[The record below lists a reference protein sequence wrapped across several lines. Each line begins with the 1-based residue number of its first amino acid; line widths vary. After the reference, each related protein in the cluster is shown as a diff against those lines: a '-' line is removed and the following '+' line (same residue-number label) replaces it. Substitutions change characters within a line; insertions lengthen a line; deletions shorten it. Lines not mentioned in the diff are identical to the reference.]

1 VSAPP
6 FADLRERLKSGRAE
20 LAAAFLKKPTAAHYL
35 TRHTAL
41 VDDVLGE
48 LSTRLALPASFC
60 LAAVGGY
67 GRGELFPGS
76 DVDVLLLLP
85 HDPTPG
91 QQATLEHWV
100 QTCWDVG
107 LEIGHSVRTVEACLA
122 EADADI
128 TVETNLLEARPLWG
142 ASGLFDAFGLR
153 FQARFNAQHFFD
165 GKLAEQQARHARF
178 DDSAY
183 KLEPNLKDSPGGL
196 RDLHTIHWLAQAC
209 GIQGGWSGIARAG
222 LLTHAEARRIA
233 REERA
238 LSTLRI
244 HLHILAGR
252 REDRL
257 AFDYQTDLAVRL
269 GLAATTDRRTKGRQS
284 AIEQARCRVVTAGE
298 RLMQGYYRAAKLI
311 QRAND
316 ILIQSLRV
324 RLFPVT
330 APPQPIDDDFQL
342 RARLLEARTPDLFE
356 RKPDALL
363 RAFIVYAQHPTLAG
377 FEPATLRAL
386 WRGST
391 RIDAAFRANPA
402 HRALFVTLLRQPIG
416 VTRALRAM
424 HRYGLLGRYIP
435 AFGRIVGQMQH
446 DLFHVYTVDEHILT
460 VLRNVRRFTVPALAH
475 EFPLASRL
483 IANFDKP
490 ELLYLAALFHD
501 IAKGRGGDHSE
512 QGAADARRFCRQHGL
527 DKADSELVAELVDM
541 HLVMSRTSQ
550 KEDISD
556 PDVIAAF
563 AAKVGDVRR
572 LAALYLLTVADIRGT
587 SPTVWNAW
595 KGKLLEDLYH
605 AARARL
611 AGGEEA
617 VADIAAK
624 QAEARINLA
633 LYGLPSDAADALWQH
648 LDARYF
654 LRYDTRDMAWQ
665 ARMLWRR
672 TTSPDAVVRARLSPA
687 GEGIQVLVYTPDRPD
702 IFARICGF
710 FARIQYTI
718 LEAKIHTT
726 QHGYALD
733 SFQVMDLANRGIHY
747 RDFLSFVEYE
757 LTRDLDP
764 THPMQPVPRGRL
776 SRHQRHHPYPT
787 TVRLEADA
795 PGYGHM
801 LSITCADRG
810 GLLFAVAEVLM
821 RHDVGVYAAKI
832 DTLGERVEDTF
843 LLRGAALQTPA
854 GIEALVDEVREA
866 LG

>member
-1 VSAPP
+1 VSNPP
-6 FADLRERLKSGRAE
+6 FADLRERLKSGRAD
-20 LAAAFLKKPTAAHYL
+20 LAAAFLKKPATHYL
-35 TRHTAL
+35 PRHAAL
-41 VDDVLGE
+41 VDSVLGE
-48 LSTRLALPASFC
+48 LSARVALPASFC

-85 HDPTPG
+85 HDPAPDE
-91 QQATLEHWV
+91 QATLEHWV
-100 QTCWDVG
+100 QACWDVG
-107 LEIGHSVRTVEACLA
+107 LEIGHSVRTVDACLA
-122 EADADI
+122 EAADI
-128 TVETNLLEARPLWG
+128 TVETNLLEARYVCG
-142 ASGLFDAFGLR
+142 AASLFDEFGRR
-153 FQARFNAQHFFD
+153 FQARFDPQHFFD

-209 GIQGGWSGIARAG
+209 GLLGGWSGIARAG

-233 REERA
+233 REERT
-238 LSTLRI
+238 LSALRI
-244 HLHILAGR
+244 HLHLLAGR

-257 AFDYQTDLAVRL
+257 AFDYQTELADRL
-269 GLAATTDRRTKGRQS
+269 GLAATPHRQP
-284 AIEQARCRVVTAGE
+284 GE

-311 QRAND
+311 QRVND

-330 APPQPIDDDFQL
+330 APPQPIDADFQV
-342 RARLLEARTPDLFE
+342 RANLLEARAADLFE

-363 RAFIVYAQHPTLAG
+363 RAFIVYAQHPLLAG

-391 RIDAAFRANPA
+391 RIDAAFRADPQ
-402 HRALFVTLLRQPIG
+402 HRALFMTLLRQPLGI
-416 VTRALRAM
+416 TRALRAM
-424 HRYGLLGRYIP
+424 HRYGMLGRYIP
-435 AFGRIVGQMQH
+435 AFGRVVGQMQH

-460 VLRNVRRFTVPALAH
+460 VLRNVRRFTVPDLAH

-483 IANFDKP
+483 IAAFDKP

-512 QGAADARRFCRQHGL
+512 LGAVDARRFCRQHGL
-527 DKADSELVAELVDM
+527 DKADSELIAWLVDM

-550 KEDISD
+550 KEDTSD
-556 PDVIAAF
+556 PAVIAAF
-563 AAKVGDVRR
+563 AARVGDTRR

-587 SPTVWNAW
+587 SPKVWNAW

-605 AARARL
+605 ATHARL
-611 AGGEEA
+611 AGSDVA
-617 VADIAAK
+617 MADIAAR
-624 QAEARINLA
+624 QNEARVNLA
-633 LYGLPSDAADALWQH
+633 LYGLPADAADALWQH
-648 LDARYF
+648 LDERYF
-654 LRYDTRDMAWQ
+654 VRFDARDMAWQ

-672 TTSPDAVVRARLSPA
+672 TASADAVVKARLSPA
-687 GEGIQVLVYTPDRPD
+687 GEGIQVLVYAPDRAD

-726 QHGYALD
+726 RNGYALD
-733 SFQVMDLANRGIHY
+733 SFQVMDLASRGIHY

-757 LTRDLDP
+757 LARDLDP
-764 THPMQPVPRGRL
+764 ARPLQAVPRGRL

-795 PGYGHM
+795 QGHGHM

-821 RHDVGVYAAKI
+821 RHAVSVYAAKI

-843 LLRGAALQTPA
+843 LIRGAALQAPA
-854 GIEALVDEVREA
+854 EREALEAELIEALK
-866 LG
+866 

>member
-1 VSAPP
+1 VSVPP
-6 FADLRERLKSGRAE
+6 FADLRERLKTGRAQ
-20 LAAAFLKKPTAAHYL
+20 LAAAFLDKPAATHYL
-35 TRHTAL
+35 ARHAAL
-41 VDDVLGE
+41 VDDVLSE
-48 LSTRLALPASFC
+48 LCRRVALPADFC

-85 HDPTPG
+85 NDPDPG
-91 QQATLEHWV
+91 QQATLETWV
-100 QTCWDVG
+100 QACWDVG
-107 LEIGHSVRTVEACLA
+107 LEIGHSVRTIEACVV

-128 TVETNLLEARPLWG
+128 TVETNLLEARPVWG
-142 ASGLFDAFGLR
+142 SAGLFDEFGRR
-153 FQARFNAQHFFD
+153 FRARFDAQRFFD

-222 LLTHAEARRIA
+222 LLTRTEAHRIA

-238 LSTLRI
+238 LSALRI
-244 HLHILAGR
+244 HLHLLARR

-257 AFDYQTDLAVRL
+257 AFDYQSELAERL
-269 GLAATTDRRTKGRQS
+269 GLAATAHKH
-284 AIEQARCRVVTAGE
+284 AGE

-330 APPQPIDDDFQL
+330 APPAPIDADFQL
-342 RARLLEARTPDLFE
+342 RANLLEAREPDLFKH
-356 RKPDALL
+356 KPDALL
-363 RAFIVYAQHPTLAG
+363 RAFILYAQHPALAG

-386 WRGST
+386 WRGRT
-391 RIDAAFRANPA
+391 RVNAAFRADPA
-402 HRALFVTLLRQPIG
+402 HRALFMTLLRQPIG

-435 AFGRIVGQMQH
+435 AFGRVIGQMQH

-460 VLRNVRRFTVPALAH
+460 VLRNVRRLTVPELAH
-475 EFPLASRL
+475 ELPLASRL
-483 IANFDKP
+483 IADFDKP
-490 ELLYLAALFHD
+490 ELLYLAVLFHD

-512 QGAADARRFCRQHGL
+512 LGAADARRFCRQHGL
-527 DKADSELVAELVDM
+527 DKGDSELVAWLVEM
-541 HLVMSRTSQ
+541 HLAMSRTAQ
-550 KEDISD
+550 KEDISN

-563 AAKVGDVRR
+563 AKKVGDTRR
-572 LAALYLLTVADIRGT
+572 LTALYLLTVADIRGT
-587 SPTVWNAW
+587 SPKVWNAW
-595 KGKLLEDLYH
+595 KGMLLEDLYLTT
-605 AARARL
+605 RAHL
-611 AGGEEA
+611 AGSGEA
-617 VADIAAK
+617 VADIPAK
-624 QAEARINLA
+624 QAEARVNLA
-633 LYGLPSDAADALWQH
+633 LYGLPSDAADTLWQH

-654 LRYDTRDMAWQ
+654 VRFDARDMAWQ
-665 ARMLWRR
+665 ARMLWHR
-672 TTSPDAVVRARLSPA
+672 TDSHDAIVRARLSPV
-687 GEGIQVLVYTPDRPD
+687 GEGIQVLVYTPDRSD
-702 IFARICGF
+702 LFARICGF

-718 LEAKIHTT
+718 VEARIHTT

-757 LTRDLDP
+757 LARDLDP
-764 THPMQPVPRGRL
+764 ARPLQPVPRGRL

-795 PGYGHM
+795 QGHGHT
-801 LSITCADRG
+801 LSITCADRA
-810 GLLFAVAEVLM
+810 GLLFVVAEALM
-821 RHDVGVYAAKI
+821 RHDVSVYAAKI

-843 LLRGAALQTPA
+843 LIRGKALQTPA
-854 GIEALVDEVREA
+854 GIEALEADVREA
-866 LG
+866 LKVN

>member
-1 VSAPP
+1 MSKPP
-6 FADLRERLKSGRAE
+6 FADLRERLKSGRAD
-20 LAAAFLKKPTAAHYL
+20 LAAAFLRKSTTHYL
-35 TRHTAL
+35 SRHAAL
-41 VDDVLGE
+41 VDSVLIE
-48 LSTRLALPASFC
+48 LSARLALPPTFC

-76 DVDVLLLLP
+76 DVDVLMVLP
-85 HDPTPG
+85 HDPTPD
-91 QQATLEHWV
+91 QQATLENWV
-100 QTCWDVG
+100 QACWDVG
-107 LEIGHSVRTVEACLA
+107 LEIGHSVRTVDACLA
-122 EADADI
+122 EAADI
-128 TVETNLLEARPLWG
+128 TVETNLLEARFVYG
-142 ASGLFDAFGLR
+142 AASLFDEFGR
-153 FQARFNAQHFFD
+153 CFQARFDAQHFFD

-209 GIQGGWSGIARAG
+209 GILGGWSGIARAG
-222 LLTHAEARRIA
+222 LLTPAEARRIA
-233 REERA
+233 REEYS
-238 LSTLRI
+238 LSALRI
-244 HLHILAGR
+244 HLHLLSGR

-257 AFDYQTDLAVRL
+257 AFDYQTELAARL
-269 GLAATTDRRTKGRQS
+269 GLAATTHKR
-284 AIEQARCRVVTAGE
+284 AGE

-311 QRAND
+311 QRVND

-330 APPQPIDDDFQL
+330 APPEPIDADFQL
-342 RARLLEARTPDLFE
+342 RANLLEARAADLFE

-363 RAFIVYAQHPTLAG
+363 RAFIVYAQHPMLAG

-391 RIDAAFRANPA
+391 RIDAAFRADPL
-402 HRALFVTLLRQPIG
+402 HRALFMTLLRQPVGI
-416 VTRALRAM
+416 TRALRAM

-435 AFGRIVGQMQH
+435 AFGRVVGQMQH

-460 VLRNVRRFTVPALAH
+460 VLRNVRRFTVADLAH

-483 IANFDKP
+483 IAAFDKP

-512 QGAADARRFCRQHGL
+512 LGAVDARRFCRQHQL
-527 DKADSELVAELVDM
+527 DKADSELVAWLVDM

-556 PDVIAAF
+556 PAVIAAF
-563 AAKVGDVRR
+563 AVRVGDTRR

-587 SPTVWNAW
+587 SPKVWNAW

-605 AARARL
+605 ATHARL
-611 AGGEEA
+611 AGSDAA
-617 VADIAAK
+617 VADIAAR
-624 QAEARINLA
+624 QNEARVNLA
-633 LYGLPSDAADALWQH
+633 LYGLPASAADALWKH
-648 LDARYF
+648 LDERYF
-654 LRYDTRDMAWQ
+654 VRFDARDMAWQ

-672 TTSPDAVVRARLSPA
+672 TDSADAVVRARLSPA
-687 GEGIQVLVYTPDRPD
+687 GEGIQVLVYTPDRAD

-726 QHGYALD
+726 RNGYALD

-747 RDFLSFVEYE
+747 RDFLNFVEYE
-757 LTRDLDP
+757 LARDLDP
-764 THPMQPVPRGRL
+764 TRPMQPVPRGRL

-795 PGYGHM
+795 QGNGHM

-821 RHDVGVYAAKI
+821 RHDVNVYAAKI

-843 LLRGAALQTPA
+843 LIRGAALQTPA
-854 GIEALVDEVREA
+854 GREALETETIEALK
-866 LG
+866 

>member
-1 VSAPP
+1 MNSPA
-6 FADLRERLKSGRAE
+6 FADLRERLKSGRAA
-20 LAAAFLKKPTAAHYL
+20 LAAAFLERPAATPYL
-35 TRHTAL
+35 SRHAAL
-41 VDDVLGE
+41 VDSVLCE
-48 LSTRLALPASFC
+48 LSTRLNLPATFC

-76 DVDVLLLLP
+76 DVDLLLLLP
-85 HDPTPG
+85 HEPSAE
-91 QQATLEHWV
+91 QQATLENWV
-100 QTCWDVG
+100 QACWDIG
-107 LEIGHSVRTVEACLA
+107 LEIGHSVRTVEACLLEA
-122 EADADI
+122 EQDI
-128 TVETNLLEARPLWG
+128 TVETNLFEARFLWG
-142 ASGLFDAFGLR
+142 GRPPFEEFGRR
-153 FQARFNAQHFFD
+153 FQARLKPQRFFE

-209 GIQGGWSGIARAG
+209 GISGGWNGIARAG
-222 LLTHAEARRIA
+222 LLTPAEARRIA

-244 HLHILAGR
+244 HLHLLAR
-252 REDRL
+252 RRDDRL
-257 AFDYQTDLAVRL
+257 AFDYQTELAERL
-269 GLAATTDRRTKGRQS
+269 GLADTAHKR
-284 AIEQARCRVVTAGE
+284 AGE

-330 APPQPIDDDFQL
+330 APPEPIDADFQV
-342 RARLLEARTPDLFE
+342 RASLLEARQPDLFE

-363 RAFIVYAQHPTLAG
+363 RVFIVYAQHPALAG

-386 WRGST
+386 WRGCS
-391 RIDAAFRANPA
+391 RIDAAFRTDPA
-402 HRALFVTLLRQPIG
+402 HRILFMTLLRQPVGI
-416 VTRALRAM
+416 TRAMRAM

-435 AFGRIVGQMQH
+435 AFGRVVGQMQH

-460 VLRNVRRFTVPALAH
+460 VLRNVRRLTVPQLAH
-475 EFPLASRL
+475 ELPLASRL
-483 IANFDKP
+483 IAGFDKP

-512 QGAADARRFCRQHGL
+512 LGAADARRFCRQHGL
-527 DKADSELVAELVDM
+527 DKPDSELVAWLVEI
-541 HLVMSRTSQ
+541 HLVMSRTAQ

-556 PDVIAAF
+556 PEVIAAF
-563 AAKVGDVRR
+563 AARVGNPRH
-572 LAALYLLTVADIRGT
+572 LTALYLLTVADIRGT
-587 SPTVWNAW
+587 SPKVWNAW

-605 AARARL
+605 ATQARL
-611 AGGEEA
+611 AGGQEA
-617 VADIAAK
+617 VTDISAK

-633 LYGLPSDAADALWQH
+633 LYGLPNDAADALWQH
-648 LDARYF
+648 LDTRYF
-654 LRYDTRDMAWQ
+654 VRYDARDMAWQ

-672 TTSPDAVVRARLSPA
+672 SNSTDAVVRARLSPV

-702 IFARICGF
+702 LFARICGF

-726 QHGYALD
+726 RHGYALD

-747 RDFLSFVEYE
+747 RDFLSFVEHE
-757 LTRDLDP
+757 LARDLDP
-764 THPMQPVPRGRL
+764 ARPMQPTPRGRL

-787 TVRLEADA
+787 TVQLEADA
-795 PGYGHM
+795 LGHGHM

-821 RHDVGVYAAKI
+821 RHGVGVYAAKI

-843 LLRGAALQTPA
+843 MIRGEALQTPS
-854 GIEALVDEVREA
+854 GIAALDAEIREV
-866 LG
+866 LK

>member
-1 VSAPP
+1 MSVAP

-20 LAAAFLKKPTAAHYL
+20 LAAAFLDKPATSHYL
-35 TRHTAL
+35 ARHAAL
-41 VDDVLGE
+41 VDDVLAE
-48 LSTRLALPASFC
+48 LCRRTALPADVC

-85 HDPTPG
+85 NDPAPP
-91 QQATLEHWV
+91 QQAILETWV
-100 QTCWDVG
+100 QACWDVG

-122 EADADI
+122 EAADI
-128 TVETNLLEARPLWG
+128 TVETNLLEARHVWG
-142 ASGLFDAFGLR
+142 SPGLFDDFGRR
-153 FQARFNAQHFFD
+153 FQARFDAQRFFD

-209 GIQGGWSGIARAG
+209 GILGGWSGIARAG
-222 LLTHAEARRIA
+222 LLTRAEARRIA
-233 REERA
+233 REERT
-238 LSTLRI
+238 LSELRI
-244 HLHILAGR
+244 HLHLLARR

-257 AFDYQTDLAVRL
+257 AFDYQTELAQRL
-269 GLAATTDRRTKGRQS
+269 GLAAS
-284 AIEQARCRVVTAGE
+284 AHKLPGE

-311 QRAND
+311 LRAND

-330 APPQPIDDDFQL
+330 APPEPIDADFQL
-342 RARLLEARTPDLFE
+342 RAGLLEARDPGLFE
-356 RKPDALL
+356 RSPDALL
-363 RAFIVYAQHPTLAG
+363 RAFIVYAQHPGLAG

-391 RIDAAFRANPA
+391 RIDAAFRADPA
-402 HRALFVTLLRQPIG
+402 HRALFMTLLRQPVG
-416 VTRALRAM
+416 VTHSLRAM

-435 AFGRIVGQMQH
+435 AFGRVVGQMQH

-460 VLRNVRRFTVPALAH
+460 VLRNVRRLTVPEFAH
-475 EFPLASRL
+475 ELPLASRL
-483 IANFDKP
+483 IAAFDKP

-512 QGAADARRFCRQHGL
+512 LGAADARRFCRQHGL
-527 DKADSELVAELVDM
+527 DRADSELVAWLVEM
-541 HLVMSRTSQ
+541 HLVMSRTAQ

-556 PDVIAAF
+556 PEVVAAF
-563 AAKVGDVRR
+563 AAQMGDARR

-587 SPTVWNAW
+587 SPKVWNAW
-595 KGKLLEDLYH
+595 KGKLLEDLYR
-605 AARARL
+605 ATQARL
-611 AGGEEA
+611 AGGEETR
-617 VADIAAK
+617 ADIAVK
-624 QAEARINLA
+624 QAEARANLA
-633 LYGLPSDAADALWQH
+633 LYGLPADAADTLWRH
-648 LDARYF
+648 LDDRYF
-654 LRYDTRDMAWQ
+654 VRFDARDIAWQ

-672 TTSPDAVVRARLSPA
+672 TKSREAVVRAHLSPI
-687 GEGIQVLVYTPDRPD
+687 GEGIQVLVYAPDRPD
-702 IFARICGF
+702 SFARICGF

-718 LEAKIHTT
+718 VEAKIHTT
-726 QHGYALD
+726 RHGYALD

-757 LTRDLDP
+757 LARDLDP
-764 THPMQPVPRGRL
+764 AHPLQPAPRGRL

-795 PGYGHM
+795 QGRGHI
-801 LSITCADRG
+801 LSITCADRA

-821 RHDVGVYAAKI
+821 RHDVGVYSAKI

-843 LLRGAALQTPA
+843 LIRGECLQTPA
-854 GIEALVDEVREA
+854 GVAVLEAEVRDA
-866 LG
+866 LR

>member
-1 VSAPP
+1 MSNPP
-6 FADLRERLKSGRAE
+6 FADLRERLKSGRTA
-20 LAAAFLKKPTAAHYL
+20 LAAAYLETPSAPRYL
-35 TRHTAL
+35 TRHAAL
-41 VDDVLGE
+41 VDGVITDISV
-48 LSTRLALPASFC
+48 RLALPASFC

-76 DVDVLLLLP
+76 DVDVLLLLS
-85 HDPTPG
+85 HAPTAE
-91 QQATLEHWV
+91 QQAILENWV
-100 QTCWDVG
+100 QACWDVG
-107 LEIGHSVRTVEACLA
+107 LEIGHSVRTIETCIA
-122 EADADI
+122 ESDADI
-128 TVETNLLEARPLWG
+128 TVETNLLEARFVWG
-142 ASGLFDAFGLR
+142 GRAVFDEFQRR
-153 FQARFNAQHFFD
+153 FQARFDAQHFFD

-209 GIQGGWSGIARAG
+209 GIRDSWNGIARAG
-222 LLTHAEARRIA
+222 LLTPAEARRIA
-233 REERA
+233 REERT
-238 LSTLRI
+238 LSALRI
-244 HLHILAGR
+244 HLHLLARR

-257 AFDYQTDLAVRL
+257 AFDYQTELAGRL
-269 GLAATTDRRTKGRQS
+269 GLAATTNKR
-284 AIEQARCRVVTAGE
+284 AGE

-330 APPQPIDDDFQL
+330 APPQPIDADFQV
-342 RARLLEARTPDLFE
+342 RARLLEAREPDLFE

-363 RAFIVYAQHPTLAG
+363 RAFIVYAQHPSLAG
-377 FEPATLRAL
+377 FEPATLRTL

-391 RIDAAFRANPA
+391 RIDAAFRTNPA
-402 HRALFVTLLRQPIG
+402 HRALFMTLPRQPVGI
-416 VTRALRAM
+416 TRAMRAM
-424 HRYGLLGRYIP
+424 HRYGLLARYIP
-435 AFGRIVGQMQH
+435 AFGRVVGQMQH

-460 VLRNVRRFTVPALAH
+460 VLRNMRRFSVPELAH

-483 IANFDKP
+483 IAAFDKP

-512 QGAADARRFCRQHGL
+512 LGALDARRFCRQHGL
-527 DKADSELVAELVDM
+527 DKADSGLVAWLVEM
-541 HLVMSRTSQ
+541 HLAMSRTAQ

-563 AAKVGDVRR
+563 AAKIGDPRR

-587 SPTVWNAW
+587 SPKVWNAW

-605 AARARL
+605 AVQARL
-611 AGGEEA
+611 AGGDEA
-617 VADIAAK
+617 VADIAGK
-624 QAEARINLA
+624 QAEARVNLA
-633 LYGLPSDAADALWQH
+633 LYGLPSDAADALWKH
-648 LDARYF
+648 LDTRYF
-654 LRYDTRDMAWQ
+654 VRFDARDMAWQ

-672 TTSPDAVVRARLSPA
+672 ADSPDAVVRARLSPA
-687 GEGIQVLVYTPDRPD
+687 GEGIQVMVYTPDRPD

-747 RDFLSFVEYE
+747 RDFLSFVEHE
-757 LTRDLDP
+757 LARDLDP
-764 THPMQPVPRGRL
+764 ARPIQPVPRGRL

-787 TVRLEADA
+787 TVRLEADSQ
-795 PGYGHM
+795 GRGHM

-810 GLLFAVAEVLM
+810 GLLFAVAETLM
-821 RHDVGVYAAKI
+821 RHDVNVYAAKI

-843 LLRGAALQTPA
+843 LIGGEALQTPA
-854 GIEALVDEVREA
+854 GREA
-866 LG
+866 LEAEIAEALGA

>member
-1 VSAPP
+1 VSHPP
-6 FADLRERLKSGRAE
+6 FADLRERLKSGRAA
-20 LAAAFLKKPTAAHYL
+20 LAAAYL
-35 TRHTAL
+35 ETPSAPRYLSRHAAL
-41 VDDVLGE
+41 VDGVLAEIG
-48 LSTRLALPASFC
+48 TRLALPASFC

-85 HDPTPG
+85 HDPG
-91 QQATLEHWV
+91 AEEQAILESWV
-100 QTCWDVG
+100 QACWDVG
-107 LEIGHSVRTVEACLA
+107 LEIGHSVRTIEACIA

-128 TVETNLLEARPLWG
+128 TVETNLLEARFVWG
-142 ASGLFDAFGLR
+142 DAALFDAFTHR
-153 FQARFNAQHFFD
+153 FQARFDAQHFFD

-209 GIQGGWSGIARAG
+209 GITDGWNGIARAG
-222 LLTHAEARRIA
+222 LLTRAEARRIA

-238 LSTLRI
+238 LSALRI
-244 HLHILAGR
+244 HLHILAKR

-257 AFDYQTDLAVRL
+257 AFDYQTELAERL
-269 GLAATTDRRTKGRQS
+269 GLAATATRR
-284 AIEQARCRVVTAGE
+284 AGE

-330 APPQPIDDDFQL
+330 APPEPIDADFQV
-342 RARLLEARTPDLFE
+342 RARLLEAREPDLFE

-363 RAFIVYAQHPTLAG
+363 RAFIVYAQHPALAG

-391 RIDAAFRANPA
+391 RIDAAFRADPA
-402 HRALFVTLLRQPIG
+402 HRALFMTLLRQPTGI
-416 VTRALRAM
+416 TRAMRAM
-424 HRYGLLGRYIP
+424 HRYGLLARYIP
-435 AFGRIVGQMQH
+435 AFGRVVGQMQH

-460 VLRNVRRFTVPALAH
+460 VLRNMRRLTVPELAH

-483 IANFDKP
+483 IAAFDKP

-512 QGAADARRFCRQHGL
+512 LGALDARRFCRQHGL
-527 DKADSELVAELVDM
+527 DKPDSELVAWLVNM
-541 HLVMSRTSQ
+541 HLAMSRTAQ

-563 AAKVGDVRR
+563 AARVDNPRR

-587 SPTVWNAW
+587 SPKVWNAW

-605 AARARL
+605 ATRVQLEGNALARPDL
-611 AGGEEA
+611 
-617 VADIAAK
+617 AAK
-624 QAEARINLA
+624 QNEARVNLA
-633 LYGLPSDAADALWQH
+633 LYGLPADAADALWRH
-648 LDARYF
+648 LDERYF
-654 LRYDTRDMAWQ
+654 VRFDARDMAWQ

-672 TTSPDAVVRARLSPA
+672 TDSPDAVVRARLSPA
-687 GEGIQVLVYTPDRPD
+687 GEGIQVLVYAPDRPD

-726 QHGYALD
+726 RHGYALD

-747 RDFLSFVEYE
+747 RDFLNYVEYE
-757 LTRDLDP
+757 LARDLDP
-764 THPMQPVPRGRL
+764 ARPMQAVPRGRL

-787 TVRLEADA
+787 TVSLEADA
-795 PGYGHM
+795 LGRGHM

-810 GLLFAVAEVLM
+810 GLLFAVAETLM
-821 RHDVGVYAAKI
+821 RHKVSVYAAKI

-843 LLRGAALQTPA
+843 LIRGAALQTPA
-854 GIEALVDEVREA
+854 GMQALEADVRDVLE
-866 LG
+866 

>member
-1 VSAPP
+1 MSATP
-6 FADLRERLKSGRAE
+6 FAALRERLKAGRAE
-20 LAAAFLKKPTAAHYL
+20 LAAAFLDKPAATHYL
-35 TRHTAL
+35 VRHAAL
-41 VDDVLGE
+41 VDDVLSE
-48 LSTRLALPASFC
+48 LCQRVALPPGFC
-60 LAAVGGY
+60 VAAVGGY

-85 HDPTPG
+85 HEPDSG
-91 QQATLEHWV
+91 QQAAVETWV
-100 QTCWDVG
+100 QACWDIG
-107 LEIGHSVRTVEACLA
+107 LEIGHSVRTIEACLA

-128 TVETNLLEARPLWG
+128 TVETNLLEARPVWG
-142 ASGLFDAFGLR
+142 AVSLFDDFGQR
-153 FQARFNAQHFFD
+153 FQARFDTRRFFD

-196 RDLHTIHWLAQAC
+196 RDLHTIHWLAQAS

-233 REERA
+233 REERN
-238 LSTLRI
+238 LSELRI
-244 HLHILAGR
+244 QLHLLAGR

-257 AFDYQTDLAVRL
+257 AFDYQSELAGRL
-269 GLAATTDRRTKGRQS
+269 GLAATAHKLP
-284 AIEQARCRVVTAGE
+284 GE

-330 APPQPIDDDFQL
+330 APPEPIDADFQL
-342 RARLLEARTPDLFE
+342 RANLLEARDPDLFQ

-391 RIDAAFRANPA
+391 RIDAAFRAHPA
-402 HRALFVTLLRQPIG
+402 HRALFMTLLRQPVGI
-416 VTRALRAM
+416 THTLRAM

-435 AFGRIVGQMQH
+435 AFGRVVGQMQH

-460 VLRNVRRFTVPALAH
+460 VLRNVRRLTVPEFAH
-475 EFPLASRL
+475 ELPLASRL
-483 IANFDKP
+483 IAEFDKP

-512 QGAADARRFCRQHGL
+512 LGATDARRFCRQHGL
-527 DKADSELVAELVDM
+527 DKVDSELVAWLVRM
-541 HLVMSRTSQ
+541 HLTLSRTAQ

-556 PDVIAAF
+556 PDVIEAF
-563 AAKVGDVRR
+563 SARMGDTRR
-572 LAALYLLTVADIRGT
+572 LTALYLLTVADIRGT
-587 SPTVWNAW
+587 SPKVWNAW
-595 KGKLLEDLYH
+595 KGKLLEDLYR

-617 VADIAAK
+617 VADIAAR
-624 QAEARINLA
+624 QAEARVNLA

-654 LRYDTRDMAWQ
+654 VRFDARDMAWQ

-672 TTSPDAVVRARLSPA
+672 TDSPVAVVRAHLSPV

-702 IFARICGF
+702 LFARICGF

-718 LEAKIHTT
+718 VEAKIHTT
-726 QHGYALD
+726 RHGYALD
-733 SFQVMDLANRGIHY
+733 SFQVMDLANRGIQY

-757 LTRDLDP
+757 LARDLEP
-764 THPMQPVPRGRL
+764 ARPLQPAPRGRL

-787 TVRLEADA
+787 TVWLEADA
-795 PGYGHM
+795 QGRGHT
-801 LSITCADRG
+801 LSITCADRA
-810 GLLFAVAEVLM
+810 GLLFAVAEALM
-821 RHDVGVYAAKI
+821 RHGVSVYSAKI

-843 LLRGAALQTPA
+843 LIRGDALQTPA
-854 GIEALVDEVREA
+854 GIAAVESDVREA
-866 LG
+866 LK

>member
-1 VSAPP
+1 LNASP
-6 FADLRERLKSGRAE
+6 FADLRERLKSGRTA
-20 LAAAFLKKPTAAHYL
+20 LASAYLDKPAAAQYL
-35 TRHTAL
+35 TRHAAL
-41 VDDVLGE
+41 VDGVLSDI
-48 LSTRLALPASFC
+48 STRLALPASFC

-76 DVDVLLLLP
+76 DVDLLLLLP
-85 HDPTPG
+85 NEPTAE
-91 QQATLEHWV
+91 QQTTLETWV
-100 QTCWDVG
+100 QACWDVG
-107 LEIGHSVRTVEACLA
+107 LEIGHSVRTVDACMV
-122 EADADI
+122 EADQDI
-128 TVETNLLEARPLWG
+128 TVETNLLEARFLWG
-142 ASGLFDAFGLR
+142 RLPLFVEFQRR
-153 FQARFNAQHFFD
+153 FQARFDAQRFFD

-209 GIQGGWSGIARAG
+209 GIVGGWNGIARAG
-222 LLTHAEARRIA
+222 LLTPAEARRIA
-233 REERA
+233 REERS
-238 LSTLRI
+238 LSALRI
-244 HLHILAGR
+244 HLHLLAR
-252 REDRL
+252 RRDDRL
-257 AFDYQTDLAVRL
+257 AFDYQTDLAARL
-269 GLAATTDRRTKGRQS
+269 GIATTAHKR
-284 AIEQARCRVVTAGE
+284 AGE
-298 RLMQGYYRAAKLI
+298 RLMQGYFRAAKLI

-330 APPQPIDDDFQL
+330 APPEPIDADFQL
-342 RARLLEARTPDLFE
+342 RANLLEAREPDLFE

-363 RAFIVYAQHPTLAG
+363 RAFVVYAQHPAVAG

-391 RIDAAFRANPA
+391 RIDAAFRADPA
-402 HRALFVTLLRQPIG
+402 HRALFMMLLRQPVG

-435 AFGRIVGQMQH
+435 AFGRVVGQMQH

-460 VLRNVRRFTVPALAH
+460 VLRNVRRLTVPQLAH
-475 EFPLASRL
+475 ELPLASRL
-483 IANFDKP
+483 MADFDKP

-512 QGAADARRFCRQHGL
+512 LGAADARRFCHRHGL
-527 DKADSELVAELVDM
+527 DKPDSELVAWLVAM
-541 HLVMSRTSQ
+541 HLAMSRTSQ

-556 PDVIAAF
+556 PGVIAAF
-563 AAKVGDVRR
+563 VAKVGTLRH
-572 LAALYLLTVADIRGT
+572 LTALYLLTVADIRGT
-587 SPTVWNAW
+587 SPRVWNAW

-611 AGGEEA
+611 EGSDEA

-624 QAEARINLA
+624 QAEARVNLA
-633 LYGLPSDAADALWQH
+633 LYGLPNDAADALWQH

-654 LRYDTRDMAWQ
+654 VRYDARDMAWQ

-672 TTSPDAVVRARLSPA
+672 AGSADAVVRARLSPA

-702 IFARICGF
+702 LFARICGF

-726 QHGYALD
+726 RNGYALD

-747 RDFLSFVEYE
+747 RDFLSFVEHE
-757 LTRDLDP
+757 LARDLDP
-764 THPMQPVPRGRL
+764 ARPLQPAPRGRL

-787 TVRLEADA
+787 TVRLDTETQGSD
-795 PGYGHM
+795 HM

-821 RHDVGVYAAKI
+821 RHNIGVYAAKI

-843 LLRGAALQTPA
+843 LIRGEALQTPA
-854 GIEALVDEVREA
+854 GRGALEAEIREALV
-866 LG
+866 

>member
-1 VSAPP
+1 VSVAP
-6 FADLRERLKSGRAE
+6 FADLRERLKASRAE
-20 LAAAFLKKPTAAHYL
+20 LAAAFLDKPAATHYL
-35 TRHTAL
+35 ARHAAL
-41 VDDVLGE
+41 VDDVLSE
-48 LSTRLALPASFC
+48 LCRRVALPADFC

-85 HDPTPG
+85 NDPDPG
-91 QQATLEHWV
+91 QQGTLETWV
-100 QTCWDVG
+100 QACWDVG
-107 LEIGHSVRTVEACLA
+107 LEIGHSVRTIEACLV

-128 TVETNLLEARPLWG
+128 TVETNLLEARPVWG
-142 ASGLFDAFGLR
+142 SAGLFDEFGRR
-153 FQARFNAQHFFD
+153 FQARFDAQHFFD

-222 LLTHAEARRIA
+222 LLTRTEARRIA

-238 LSTLRI
+238 LSALRI
-244 HLHILAGR
+244 HLHLLARR

-257 AFDYQTDLAVRL
+257 AFDYQSELAERL
-269 GLAATTDRRTKGRQS
+269 GLAATAHKH
-284 AIEQARCRVVTAGE
+284 AGE

-330 APPQPIDDDFQL
+330 APPEPIDADFQL
-342 RARLLEARTPDLFE
+342 RANLLEAREPDLFK

-363 RAFIVYAQHPTLAG
+363 RAFIIYAQHPALAG

-386 WRGST
+386 WRGCT
-391 RIDAAFRANPA
+391 RIDAAFRADPA
-402 HRALFVTLLRQPIG
+402 HRALFMTLLRQPVG

-435 AFGRIVGQMQH
+435 AFGRVIGQMQH

-460 VLRNVRRFTVPALAH
+460 VLRNVRRLTVPELAH
-475 EFPLASRL
+475 ELPLASRL
-483 IANFDKP
+483 IADFDKP
-490 ELLYLAALFHD
+490 ELLYLAVLFHD

-512 QGAADARRFCRQHGL
+512 LGAADARRFCRQHGL
-527 DKADSELVAELVDM
+527 DKADSELVAWLVEM
-541 HLVMSRTSQ
+541 HLTMSRTAQ

-563 AAKVGDVRR
+563 AAKVGDTRR
-572 LAALYLLTVADIRGT
+572 LTALYLLTVADIRGT
-587 SPTVWNAW
+587 SPKVWNAW
-595 KGKLLEDLYH
+595 KGMLLEDLYLTT
-605 AARARL
+605 RAHL
-611 AGGEEA
+611 AGSGEA

-624 QAEARINLA
+624 QAGARVNLA
-633 LYGLPSDAADALWQH
+633 LYGLPSDAADTLWQH

-654 LRYDTRDMAWQ
+654 VRFDARDMAWQ

-672 TTSPDAVVRARLSPA
+672 TDSPDAVVRAHLSPA
-687 GEGIQVLVYTPDRPD
+687 GEGIQVLVYTPDRSD
-702 IFARICGF
+702 LFARICGF

-718 LEAKIHTT
+718 VEAKIHTT
-726 QHGYALD
+726 RHGYALD

-757 LTRDLDP
+757 LARDLDP
-764 THPMQPVPRGRL
+764 ARPLQPVPRGRL

-795 PGYGHM
+795 QGHGHT
-801 LSITCADRG
+801 LSITCADRA

-821 RHDVGVYAAKI
+821 RHDVSVYAAKI

-843 LLRGAALQTPA
+843 LIRGKALQTPA
-854 GIEALVDEVREA
+854 GIEALEADVRDA
-866 LG
+866 LK

>member
-1 VSAPP
+1 VNASPL
-6 FADLRERLKSGRAE
+6 ADLRERLKSGRAA
-20 LAAAFLKKPTAAHYL
+20 LASAYLDKPAATHYL
-35 TRHTAL
+35 ARHAAL
-41 VDDVLGE
+41 VDGVLSE
-48 LSTRLALPASFC
+48 ISTHLALPDCFC

-76 DVDVLLLLP
+76 DVDLLLLLP
-85 HDPTPG
+85 DEPTTE
-91 QQATLEHWV
+91 QQTTLETWV
-100 QTCWDVG
+100 QACWDVG
-107 LEIGHSVRTVEACLA
+107 LEIGHSVRTVDACMV
-122 EADADI
+122 EADQDI
-128 TVETNLLEARPLWG
+128 TVETNLLEARFLWG
-142 ASGLFDAFGLR
+142 RLPLFVEFQRR
-153 FQARFNAQHFFD
+153 FQARFDAQRFFD

-183 KLEPNLKDSPGGL
+183 KLEPNIKDSPGGL

-209 GIQGGWSGIARAG
+209 GMAGGWNGIARAG
-222 LLTHAEARRIA
+222 LLTPAEARRIA

-238 LSTLRI
+238 LSALRI
-244 HLHILAGR
+244 HLHLLAR
-252 REDRL
+252 RRDDRL
-257 AFDYQTDLAVRL
+257 AFDYQTELAERL
-269 GLAATTDRRTKGRQS
+269 GIAATAHKR
-284 AIEQARCRVVTAGE
+284 AGE

-324 RLFPVT
+324 RLFPVI
-330 APPQPIDDDFQL
+330 APPEPIDADFQL
-342 RARLLEARTPDLFE
+342 RANLLEAREPDLFE
-356 RKPDALL
+356 RQPDALL
-363 RAFIVYAQHPTLAG
+363 RVFVVFAQHPALAG

-391 RIDAAFRANPA
+391 LIDAAFRANPA
-402 HRALFVTLLRQPIG
+402 HRALFMTLLRQPIG
-416 VTRALRAM
+416 ITRALRAM

-435 AFGRIVGQMQH
+435 AFGRVVGQMQH

-460 VLRNVRRFTVPALAH
+460 VLRNVRRLTVPQLAH
-475 EFPLASRL
+475 ELPLASRL
-483 IANFDKP
+483 IAHFDKP

-512 QGAADARRFCRQHGL
+512 LGAVDAHRFCHQHGL
-527 DKADSELVAELVDM
+527 DKADCELVAWLVEM

-563 AAKVGDVRR
+563 AAKVGTPRR
-572 LAALYLLTVADIRGT
+572 LTALYLLTVADIRGT
-587 SPTVWNAW
+587 SPKVWNAW
-595 KGKLLEDLYH
+595 KGKLLEDLFH
-605 AARARL
+605 AAQARL
-611 AGGEEA
+611 AGSDEA

-624 QAEARINLA
+624 QAEARVNLA
-633 LYGLPSDAADALWQH
+633 LYGLPNDAADALWQH

-654 LRYDTRDMAWQ
+654 VRYDARDMAWQ

-672 TTSPDAVVRARLSPA
+672 TGSTDAVVRARLSPA

-702 IFARICGF
+702 LFARICGF

-726 QHGYALD
+726 RHGYALD
-733 SFQVMDLANRGIHY
+733 SFQVMDLVNRGIHY
-747 RDFLSFVEYE
+747 RDFLSFVEHE
-757 LTRDLDP
+757 LARDLEP
-764 THPMQPVPRGRL
+764 ARPMQPAPRGRL

-795 PGYGHM
+795 QGHGYM

-810 GLLFAVAEVLM
+810 GLLFAVADALM
-821 RHDVGVYAAKI
+821 RHEVGVYAAKI

-843 LLRGAALQTPA
+843 LIRGERLQTAKGRDALEANLRAAL
-854 GIEALVDEVREA
+854 E
-866 LG
+866 

>member
-1 VSAPP
+1 MSKPP
-6 FADLRERLKSGRAE
+6 FADLRERLKSGRSD
-20 LAAAFLKKPTAAHYL
+20 LAAAFLRKSTTHYL
-35 TRHTAL
+35 SRHAAL
-41 VDDVLGE
+41 VDSVLIE
-48 LSTRLALPASFC
+48 LSARLALPPTFC

-76 DVDVLLLLP
+76 DVDVLMVLP
-85 HDPTPG
+85 HDPTPD
-91 QQATLEHWV
+91 QQATLENWV
-100 QTCWDVG
+100 QACWDVG
-107 LEIGHSVRTVEACLA
+107 LEIGHSVRTVDACLA
-122 EADADI
+122 EAADI
-128 TVETNLLEARPLWG
+128 TVETNLLEARFIYG
-142 ASGLFDAFGLR
+142 AASLFDEFGR
-153 FQARFNAQHFFD
+153 CFQARFDAQHFFD

-209 GIQGGWSGIARAG
+209 GIQGSWSGIARAG
-222 LLTHAEARRIA
+222 LLTSAEARRIA
-233 REERA
+233 REEYSLA
-238 LSTLRI
+238 ALRI
-244 HLHILAGR
+244 HLHLLSGR

-257 AFDYQTDLAVRL
+257 AFDYQTELAARL
-269 GLAATTDRRTKGRQS
+269 GLAATTHKR
-284 AIEQARCRVVTAGE
+284 AGE

-311 QRAND
+311 QRVND

-330 APPQPIDDDFQL
+330 APPEPIDADFQL
-342 RARLLEARTPDLFE
+342 RANLLEARAADLFE

-391 RIDAAFRANPA
+391 RIDAAFRADPL
-402 HRALFVTLLRQPIG
+402 HRTLFMTLLRQPVGI
-416 VTRALRAM
+416 TRALRAM

-435 AFGRIVGQMQH
+435 AFGRVVGQMQH

-460 VLRNVRRFTVPALAH
+460 VLRNVRRFTVADLAH

-483 IANFDKP
+483 IAAFDKP

-512 QGAADARRFCRQHGL
+512 LGAVDARRFCRQHQL
-527 DKADSELVAELVDM
+527 DKADSELVAWLVDM

-556 PDVIAAF
+556 PAVIAAF
-563 AAKVGDVRR
+563 AVRVGDTRR

-587 SPTVWNAW
+587 SPKVWNAW

-605 AARARL
+605 ATHARL
-611 AGGEEA
+611 AGSDAA
-617 VADIAAK
+617 VADIAAR
-624 QAEARINLA
+624 QNEARVNLA
-633 LYGLPSDAADALWQH
+633 LYGLPASAADALWKH
-648 LDARYF
+648 LDERYF
-654 LRYDTRDMAWQ
+654 VRFDARDMAWQ

-672 TTSPDAVVRARLSPA
+672 TDSADAIVRARLSPA
-687 GEGIQVLVYTPDRPD
+687 GEGIQVLVYTPDRAD

-726 QHGYALD
+726 RNGYALD

-747 RDFLSFVEYE
+747 RDFLNFVEYE
-757 LTRDLDP
+757 LARDLDP
-764 THPMQPVPRGRL
+764 TRPMQPVPRGRL

-795 PGYGHM
+795 QGNGHM

-821 RHDVGVYAAKI
+821 RHDVNVYAAKI

-843 LLRGAALQTPA
+843 LIRGAALQTPA
-854 GIEALVDEVREA
+854 GREALETETIEALK
-866 LG
+866 

>member
-1 VSAPP
+1 VSKPP
-6 FADLRERLKSGRAE
+6 FADLRERLKSGRSD
-20 LAAAFLKKPTAAHYL
+20 LAAAFLRKSTTHYL
-35 TRHTAL
+35 SRHAAL
-41 VDDVLGE
+41 VDSVLIE
-48 LSTRLALPASFC
+48 LSARLALPPTFC

-76 DVDVLLLLP
+76 DVDVLMVLP
-85 HDPTPG
+85 HDPAPD
-91 QQATLEHWV
+91 QQATLENWV
-100 QTCWDVG
+100 QACWDVG
-107 LEIGHSVRTVEACLA
+107 LEIGHSVRTVDACLA
-122 EADADI
+122 EAADI
-128 TVETNLLEARPLWG
+128 TVETNLLEARFIYG
-142 ASGLFDAFGLR
+142 AASLFDEFGR
-153 FQARFNAQHFFD
+153 CFQARFDAQHFFD

-209 GIQGGWSGIARAG
+209 GIQGSWSGIARAG
-222 LLTHAEARRIA
+222 LLTSAEARRIA
-233 REERA
+233 REEYSLA
-238 LSTLRI
+238 ALRI
-244 HLHILAGR
+244 HLHLLSGR

-257 AFDYQTDLAVRL
+257 AFDYQTELAARL
-269 GLAATTDRRTKGRQS
+269 GLAATTHKR
-284 AIEQARCRVVTAGE
+284 AGE

-311 QRAND
+311 QRVND

-330 APPQPIDDDFQL
+330 APPEPIDADFQL
-342 RARLLEARTPDLFE
+342 RANLLEARAADLFE

-391 RIDAAFRANPA
+391 RIDAAFRADPL
-402 HRALFVTLLRQPIG
+402 HRTLFMTLLRQPVGI
-416 VTRALRAM
+416 TRALRAM

-435 AFGRIVGQMQH
+435 AFGRVVGQMQH

-460 VLRNVRRFTVPALAH
+460 VLRNVRRFTVADLAH

-483 IANFDKP
+483 IAAFDKP

-512 QGAADARRFCRQHGL
+512 LGAVDARRFCRQHQL
-527 DKADSELVAELVDM
+527 DKADSELVAWLVDM

-556 PDVIAAF
+556 PAVIAAF
-563 AAKVGDVRR
+563 AVRVGDTRR

-587 SPTVWNAW
+587 SPKVWNAW

-605 AARARL
+605 ATHARL
-611 AGGEEA
+611 AGSDAA
-617 VADIAAK
+617 VADIAAR
-624 QAEARINLA
+624 QNEARVNLA
-633 LYGLPSDAADALWQH
+633 LYGLPASAADALWKH
-648 LDARYF
+648 LDERYF
-654 LRYDTRDMAWQ
+654 VRFDARDMAWQ

-672 TTSPDAVVRARLSPA
+672 TDSADAVVRARLSPA
-687 GEGIQVLVYTPDRPD
+687 GEGIQVLVYTPDRAD

-726 QHGYALD
+726 RNGYALD

-747 RDFLSFVEYE
+747 RDFLNFVEYE
-757 LTRDLDP
+757 LARDLDP
-764 THPMQPVPRGRL
+764 TRPMQPVPRGRL

-795 PGYGHM
+795 QGNGHM

-821 RHDVGVYAAKI
+821 RHDVNVYAAKI

-843 LLRGAALQTPA
+843 LIRGAALQTPA
-854 GIEALVDEVREA
+854 GREALETETIEALK
-866 LG
+866 

>member
-1 VSAPP
+1 MSPQP

-20 LAAAFLKKPTAAHYL
+20 LAAAFLEKPATTHYL
-35 TRHTAL
+35 TRHAAL
-41 VDDVLGE
+41 VDGVLIE
-48 LSTRLALPASFC
+48 LSARLALPPSFC

-85 HDPTPG
+85 HDPASD
-91 QQATLEHWV
+91 QQATLETWV
-100 QTCWDVG
+100 QACWDVG
-107 LEIGHSVRTVEACLA
+107 LEIGHSVRTVDACLA
-122 EADADI
+122 EAADI
-128 TVETNLLEARPLWG
+128 TVETNLLEARYVCG
-142 ASGLFDAFGLR
+142 AASLFDEFGRR
-153 FQARFNAQHFFD
+153 FQARFDPQHFFD

-209 GIQGGWSGIARAG
+209 GILGGWSGIARAG

-233 REERA
+233 REERT
-238 LSTLRI
+238 LSALRI
-244 HLHILAGR
+244 HLHLLAGR

-257 AFDYQTDLAVRL
+257 AFDYQTELAARL
-269 GLAATTDRRTKGRQS
+269 GLAATPHRRP
-284 AIEQARCRVVTAGE
+284 GE
-298 RLMQGYYRAAKLI
+298 RLMQGYYRGAKLI
-311 QRAND
+311 QRVND

-330 APPQPIDDDFQL
+330 APPQPIDADFQV
-342 RARLLEARTPDLFE
+342 RANLLEARAADLFE

-363 RAFIVYAQHPTLAG
+363 RAFIVYAQHPMLAG

-391 RIDAAFRANPA
+391 RIDAAFRADPR
-402 HRALFVTLLRQPIG
+402 HRALFMTLLRQPLGI
-416 VTRALRAM
+416 TRALRAM

-435 AFGRIVGQMQH
+435 AFGRVVGQMQH

-460 VLRNVRRFTVPALAH
+460 VLRNVRRFTVPDLAH

-483 IANFDKP
+483 IAAFDKP

-512 QGAADARRFCRQHGL
+512 LGAVDARRFCRQHGL
-527 DKADSELVAELVDM
+527 DKADSELVAWLVDM

-556 PDVIAAF
+556 PAVIAAF
-563 AAKVGDVRR
+563 AARVGDARR

-587 SPTVWNAW
+587 SPKVWNAW

-605 AARARL
+605 ATHARL
-611 AGGEEA
+611 AGSDAA
-617 VADIAAK
+617 VADIAAR
-624 QAEARINLA
+624 QNEARVNLA
-633 LYGLPSDAADALWQH
+633 LYGLPADAADALWQH
-648 LDARYF
+648 LDERYF
-654 LRYDTRDMAWQ
+654 VRFDARDMAWQ

-672 TTSPDAVVRARLSPA
+672 ADSANAVVRARLSPA
-687 GEGIQVLVYTPDRPD
+687 GEGIQVLVYAPDQAD

-726 QHGYALD
+726 RNGYALD
-733 SFQVMDLANRGIHY
+733 SFQVMDLASRGIHY

-757 LTRDLDP
+757 LARDLDP
-764 THPMQPVPRGRL
+764 ARPMQAVPRGRL

-795 PGYGHM
+795 QGHGHM

-821 RHDVGVYAAKI
+821 RHAVSVYAAKI

-843 LLRGAALQTPA
+843 LIRGAALQTPA
-854 GIEALVDEVREA
+854 EREALEAELIEALK
-866 LG
+866 